1 MRLVFIENKKNTRK
15 KNHTSLIQNKV
26 HFLLV
31 QKCYILFIFNSS
43 TLHVLS
49 LLLRIP
55 YNWRILHFNYVSI
68 IFQILPC
75 IKGRR
80 IEKKEK
86 YEK

>member
-1 MRLVFIENKKNTRK
+1 MRLVFIENKKIHRK

-55 YNWRILHFNYVSI
+55 YN
-68 IFQILPC
+68 
-75 IKGRR
+75 RR
-80 IEKKEK
+80 IAVSLYIDYKAILLKC
-86 YEK
+86 

>member
-55 YNWRILHFNYVSI
+55 YN
-68 IFQILPC
+68 
-75 IKGRR
+75 RR
-80 IEKKEK
+80 IAVSLYIDYKAILLKC
-86 YEK
+86 